1 MPCQV
6 FFRDRYIDISHGC
19 LEYVI
24 QSAAAYYRAAPQSNY
39 VRECVARWQE
49 RLATSGHNLLD
60 LDLDRLAADPER
72 VAELQRFLAALRLWV
87 DEHSRDSYPDGR
99 AATWV
104 DAILTLFVE
113 SHGAGEDLA
122 V

>member
-6 FFRDRYIDISHGC
+6 FFRGRYINISHGC

-24 QSAAAYYRAAPQSNY
+24 QSAAAYCRAAPQSDY

-49 RLATSGHNLLD
+49 RSASSGHNLLG
-60 LDLDRLAADPER
+60 LDLDRLAAEPER
-72 VAELQRFLAALRLWV
+72 AVELHRFLSALRLWV

-104 DAILTLFVE
+104 DRILMLF
-113 SHGAGEDLA
+113 
-122 V
+122 